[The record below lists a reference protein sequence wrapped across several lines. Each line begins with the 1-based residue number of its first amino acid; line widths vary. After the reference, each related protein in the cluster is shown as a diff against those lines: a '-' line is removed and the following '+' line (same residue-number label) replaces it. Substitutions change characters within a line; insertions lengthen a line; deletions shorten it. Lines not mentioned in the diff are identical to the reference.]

1 MSYLIN
7 DDPII
12 DSIQRTGYA
21 PWMDED
27 EEDEE
32 YDREPFAVYDPY

>member
-1 MSYLIN
+1 MILLD

-12 DSIQRTGYA
+12 DCIQRTGYA

-32 YDREPFAVYDPY
+32 DEE

>member
-12 DSIQRTGYA
+12 DCIQRTGYA